1 MAQFDVYRN
10 RYRRSQAEIPY
21 LLDVQHALLDSLATR
36 VVVPLVRAEI
46 FGKPARVLNPIL
58 RIEGSRVVMSTT
70 ELAGVGTKSLGVL
83 VANAAAERM
92 AILAAIDILW
102 VGV

>member
-1 MAQFDVYRN
+1 
-10 RYRRSQAEIPY
+10 
-21 LLDVQHALLDSLATR
+21 
-36 VVVPLVRAEI
+36 
-46 FGKPARVLNPIL
+46 
-58 RIEGSRVVMSTT
+58 MSTT